1 MVEID
6 EDILIKLKKDADD
19 NKQIVRIVR
28 MIIAAVFVLIFYF
41 SFGLNWMNLQLE
53 KQRSEIQNQIAI
65 TQAHNN
71 VMVKQIE
78 SEGLSIE
85 EYFKWLEVRDGR

>member
-1 MVEID
+1 MIEVD
-6 EDILIKLKKDADD
+6 EDILAQLKKDAND
-19 NKQIVRIVR
+19 NRQIVRIIR
-28 MIIAAVFVLIFYF
+28 MVIATLLVLIFYF

-53 KQRSEIQNQIAI
+53 KQRSEIQSQITIA
-65 TQAHNN
+65 QAHNN

-78 SEGLSIE
+78 SEGMTTE

>member
-1 MVEID
+1 MIEID
-6 EDILIKLKKDADD
+6 DEVLVKLKKDADD
-19 NKQIVRIVR
+19 NKQIVKIIR

-71 VMVKQIE
+71 VMIKQIE
-78 SEGLSIE
+78 SEGLSME